1 MRGKRGTAGLLVL
14 GLLGLGSGLASC
26 GSGGGEPKPEGV
38 SASQR
43 EGRSEVLR
51 GLMASRERVD
61 PSALKSATGDAREAT
76 VSDTSQGTGG
86 SGRPQ
91 AHGWAAGRVSW
102 VGDNEVLFV
111 DGQGQEREVWV
122 EEGTRLRRDD
132 QPAELRDLMEGDEL
146 RVTYEARD
154 EGWIARDLE
163 VVSARKTFEPA
174 PPSSPLR

>member
-1 MRGKRGTAGLLVL
+1 MRGRRGTAGLLVL
-14 GLLGLGSGLASC
+14 GLLGLGSGLSSC
-26 GSGGGEPKPEGV
+26 GTGGESKPEGP
-38 SASQR
+38 SARQR

-51 GLMASRERVD
+51 GLMASKERVD
-61 PSALKSATGDAREAT
+61 PNALKATGEEARGAT
-76 VSDTSQGTGG
+76 VPETPDGTGG

-111 DGQGQEREVWV
+111 DGQGEEREVWV
-122 EEGTRLRRDD
+122 EEGTQLRRDG
-132 QPAELRDLMEGDEL
+132 QSAELRDMKEGDEL

-163 VVSARKTFEPA
+163 VVPARKAFEPE
-174 PPSSPLR
+174 PQSVPLR

>member
-26 GSGGGEPKPEGV
+26 DSSEVPKPEGP
-38 SASQR
+38 SARQR

-51 GLMASRERVD
+51 GLMASKERVD
-61 PSALKSATGDAREAT
+61 PEALKSAREEAQGAT
-76 VSDTSQGTGG
+76 VAQTPQGTGG
-86 SGRPQ
+86 SGRSQ
-91 AHGWAAGRVSW
+91 AQGWAAGRVSW

-111 DGQGQEREVWV
+111 DGQGREREVWV
-122 EEGTRLRRDD
+122 EEGTQLRRDD
-132 QPAELRDLMEGDEL
+132 QAAELRDLKEGDEL

-163 VVSARKTFEPA
+163 AVPARRTFEPA
-174 PPSSPLR
+174 PASSPLR

>member
-61 PSALKSATGDAREAT
+61 PSALKSATEDAREAT
-76 VSDTSQGTGG
+76 VSDTPQGTGG

-91 AHGWAAGRVSW
+91 VHGWAAGRVSW

-122 EEGTRLRRDD
+122 EEGTRLRRDERV
-132 QPAELRDLMEGDEL
+132 AELRDLKEGDEL

-154 EGWIARDLE
+154 EGWIAWDLE
-163 VVSARKTFEPA
+163 AVPARKTFEPA